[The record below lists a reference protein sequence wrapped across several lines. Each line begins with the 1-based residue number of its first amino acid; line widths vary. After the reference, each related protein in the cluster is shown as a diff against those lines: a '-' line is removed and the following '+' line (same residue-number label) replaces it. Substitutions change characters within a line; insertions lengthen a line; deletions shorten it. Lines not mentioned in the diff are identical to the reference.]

1 MKTYYLVSENLG
13 TSFQIKVSDAPNGEV
28 LKEFSSESYS
38 AAVKMFSFSATN
50 CGKTAICGVSTDG
63 KPYTDIC

>member
-1 MKTYYLVSENLG
+1 MKTYYLVSEKLG
-13 TSFQIKVSDAPNGEV
+13 ISFQIKVSDAPHGEV
-28 LKEFSSESYS
+28 LKEFSAESYS

-50 CGKTAICGVSTDG
+50 CGKTAICGVAANG